1 MVLIAISSVSTLLGM
16 LLRGCCEAAARLL
29 RGSSECSFG
38 TVLALRVL
46 HTPVCD
52 VNLTLTLGDTNY
64 SVPSE
69 AVGELGGAT
78 RLRGLLRLL
87 LRWLLRLLL

>member
-16 LLRGCCEAAARLL
+16 LLPGAARLL
-29 RGSSECSFG
+29 RGFGECSFG

-64 SVPSE
+64 SVLSE
-69 AVGELGGAT
+69 AVGKLGGAA